1 MSPQVPD
8 EKRVNKRYLVKWK
21 LALNLTLNNK
31 TQTIYGNL
39 ADISIRG
46 GTALLENTVPTKST
60 VAAIFTI
67 PPKTIGA
74 APQTIQVNGKLIYC
88 VLGNYGLFRA
98 GLQFENF
105 IDEGL
110 AMLSR
115 ELAERIPLSI

>member
-1 MSPQVPD
+1 MSPQAPD

-21 LALNLTLNNK
+21 LALSLTLDNK
-31 TQTIYGNL
+31 SQTIHGNL

-46 GTALLENTVPTKST
+46 GTALLENNVPTQSS

-98 GLQFENF
+98 GIQFEAF
-105 IDEGL
+105 IGEGL
-110 AMLSR
+110 AALSK
-115 ELAERIPLSI
+115 ELAERIPLSM